1 MPNANVMRA
10 LFIWIFAV
18 GFLGA
23 LVGHLPSGSR
33 SSGKLPDAAETAFDD
48 EKARIAELKAKN
60 EPQFTSEDGSLE
72 LQRNDDGHFYA
83 DVRINGNSVHMLI
96 DTGASGIALSRDD
109 ARMAGLATSIGM
121 PDVVGE
127 GADGEVHGEY
137 VKLDRIELGPLSASG
152 LDAVVLNSGQ
162 QSLLGQSF
170 LEKFSSVQIEG
181 DRMVLR

>member
-1 MPNANVMRA
+1 MRG
-10 LFIWIFAV
+10 LIVLVFV
-18 GFLGA
+18 TGFVA
-23 LVGHLPSGSR
+23 TLVAELASR
-33 SSGKLPDAAETAFDD
+33 STTAPVLQSVAAASGKETT
-48 EKARIAELKAKN
+48 RVAELKARN
-60 EPQFTSEDGSLE
+60 EPQFTTEDGSLE

-109 ARMAGLATSIGM
+109 ARTAGLATSIGM

-137 VKLDRIELGPLSASG
+137 VKLDKVELGPLTASG
-152 LDAVVLNSGQ
+152 LDAIVLNSGQ

-170 LEKFSSVQIEG
+170 LSKFSSVQIEG

>member
-1 MPNANVMRA
+1 MRA
-10 LFIWIFAV
+10 LV
-18 GFLGA
+18 A
-23 LVGHLPSGSR
+23 LVFVTGFVATLLAQVLAQSASR
-33 SSGKLPDAAETAFDD
+33 PAMPAIASVTTNSPETVQPIPKAA
-48 EKARIAELKAKN
+48 
-60 EPQFTSEDGSLE
+60 QFTSEEGSLE

-109 ARMAGLATSIGM
+109 ARAAGLATSIGM

-137 VKLDRIELGPLSASG
+137 VKLDKVELGPLSASG
-152 LDAVVLNSGQ
+152 LDAVVLNSGN

-170 LEKFSSVQIEG
+170 LSKFASVQIEG
-181 DRMVLR
+181 DRMMLR

>member
-1 MPNANVMRA
+1 MRA
-10 LFIWIFAV
+10 LFIWIFAF

-23 LVGHLPSGSR
+23 LVEHLPSR
-33 SSGKLPDAAETAFDD
+33 SSGKLPPAMQQAYDD
-48 EKARIAELKAKN
+48 EKARVAELKAKN
-60 EPQFTSEDGSLE
+60 QPQFTNQDGSIE

-83 DVRINGNSVHMLI
+83 DVQINGSTVHMLI

-109 ARMAGLATSIGM
+109 ARAVGLAPSIGM

-137 VKLDRIELGPLSASG
+137 VKLDRVELGPLSAEG
-152 LDAVVLNSGQ
+152 LEAVVLNNGS
-162 QSLLGQSF
+162 QSLLGQTF
-170 LEKFSSVQIEG
+170 LSKYSNVQIEG

>member
-1 MPNANVMRA
+1 MRA
-10 LFIWIFAV
+10 LFIWIFAF

-23 LVGHLPSGSR
+23 LVEHLPSR
-33 SSGKLPDAAETAFDD
+33 SSGKMPPAIQQAFDD
-48 EKARIAELKAKN
+48 ERARVAELKKKS
-60 EPQFTSEDGSLE
+60 EPQFTSEDGSIE
-72 LQRNDDGHFYA
+72 LTRNDDGHFYA
-83 DVRINGNSVHMLI
+83 DVRINGNTVHMLI

-109 ARMAGLATSIGM
+109 ARTAGLAPSIGM

-137 VKLDRIELGPLSASG
+137 VKLDRVELGPLSAQN
-152 LDAVVLNSGQ
+152 LDAVVLNGGS

-170 LEKFSSVQIEG
+170 LSKFASVQIEG

>member
-1 MPNANVMRA
+1 MRA
-10 LFIWIFAV
+10 LVVLVFVTGFVATLLAQVLAQSATRPAV
-18 GFLGA
+18 
-23 LVGHLPSGSR
+23 PSMASV
-33 SSGKLPDAAETAFDD
+33 SSNGVETVQASTPST
-48 EKARIAELKAKN
+48 
-60 EPQFTSEDGSLE
+60 PQFAREDGSLE

-109 ARMAGLATSIGM
+109 ARAAGLATSIGM
-121 PDVVGE
+121 PEVVGE

-137 VKLDRIELGPLSASG
+137 VKLDKVELGPLSASG
-152 LDAVVLNSGQ
+152 LDAVVLNSGN

-170 LEKFSSVQIEG
+170 LSKFASVQIEG